1 MERSCQSLKY
11 HLLLTEKSRM
21 PNYDKT
27 FQERQDPEVQLSKQ
41 IRIYNIKVKAYVST
55 DLKDSGGRR
64 KEVIIDLYIS

>member
-1 MERSCQSLKY
+1 
-11 HLLLTEKSRM
+11 M

-55 DLKDSGGRR
+55 DLKDSGERR